1 MVKVKFNSNW
11 DTPSN
16 LKNRVISNF
25 INESNYTDQ
34 IIITDKDDYDYLI
47 CFNSLSETP
56 KVPKEN
62 IYTFIMEP
70 SWTPSWDRNCFNY
83 SNKVFCHDKN
93 LFGNYDNIVETP
105 SLMFYHMTDSVINDF
120 LKNNNFEK
128 PKLASMV
135 VSYTPDYYFQN
146 YSKRTQLALKLLE
159 YNFDVDIYGNGW
171 IGNHKNIKGPLQ
183 NKIHGLLNY
192 KFSIC
197 VENSNEK
204 NYITEKYFDVILC
217 NSNPIYCGA
226 PNIREVYNHSMI
238 IDIENLTNCL
248 DLISDYFKKDV
259 DIDLIRSQK
268 KLYFEK
274 YNLYS
279 ILKQLLLT

>member
-1 MVKVKFNSNW
+1 MTKIKFNSNW

-25 INESNYTDQ
+25 ITEDNYTNQ
-34 IIITDKDDYDYLI
+34 IIITEKDDYDYLI
-47 CFNSLSETP
+47 CFNSLSESP

-83 SNKVFCHDKN
+83 SNKVFCHDKI
-93 LFGNYDNIVETP
+93 LFGNYENIVETP
-105 SLMFYHMTDSVINDF
+105 ALMFYHMSNSVINDF
-120 LKNNNFEK
+120 LKNDNFQK

-135 VSYTPDYYFQN
+135 VSYTPDYHFQN
-146 YSKRTQLALKLLE
+146 YSKRTELALKLLE
-159 YNFDVDIYGNGW
+159 YNFNVDIYGNNW
-171 IGNHKNIKGPLQ
+171 SSNHKNIKGPLQ
-183 NKIHGLLNY
+183 NKLHGLLDY

-204 NYITEKYFDVILC
+204 NYITEKFFDTILC
-217 NSNPIYCGA
+217 NSTPIYCGA
-226 PNIREVYNHSMI
+226 PNIDEVYNHHMI
-238 IDIENLTNCL
+238 IDIENLSNCL
-248 DLISDYFKKDV
+248 DLISDYLKIDV
-259 DIDLIRSQK
+259 DIDLIIRQK

-279 ILKQLLLT
+279 TIKQLILP